1 MDSFSRN
8 FWHSSVRFVH
18 TENMDST
25 PSGNPTRSW
34 TRLDGVD
41 LLRALAIFF
50 VLMNHVNIRLLHAKV
65 PYLMGLPHQLA
76 NSLVWNGQFG
86 VQIFFAVSG
95 FLITSTTLRR
105 WGSLAQVSVRDFYLL
120 RFARIAPLL
129 LLLLT
134 VLSALHHAHFNDFV
148 VPSKTGGLGRA
159 LVAALTFHVNVL
171 EARLGYLP
179 GNWDIIWSL
188 SVEEMFY
195 LFFPVACFLLGR
207 RKLFV
212 PLLLTFVALG
222 PFGRTV
228 LAHGNEVWQEYSY
241 LAGMDAIALG
251 CLTALL
257 MAQRRLSHPVV
268 LTIGSVGTVLLIFS
282 LCFSIRANSWGLG
295 RNGFNMTILALGTC
309 MIIIAAAQTEW
320 RSPRVFS
327 PFLLLGKRS
336 YEVYLTHMFVVFGLF
351 NFFVRVGKPMK
362 AVPALFIAVILTA
375 ALLGELVARLYSEPV
390 NRWLRKRWGDGPE
403 RLGTVEAARETVI
416 DENHIP
422 A

>member
-1 MDSFSRN
+1 MN
-8 FWHSSVRFVH
+8 FWHYSVGCVH
-18 TENMDST
+18 TKNMDSM

-34 TRLDGVD
+34 TRLDSVD

-65 PYLMGLPHQLA
+65 PYLNGLPHQLV

-129 LLLLT
+129 LLLLA
-134 VLSALHHAHFNDFV
+134 VLSALHFAHFSDFV
-148 VPSKTGGLGRA
+148 VSSKTGGLGRA

-171 EARLGYLP
+171 EARRGYLP

-195 LFFPVACFLLGR
+195 LFFPLVCYLFGR
-207 RKLFV
+207 GKLFV
-212 PLLLTFVALG
+212 ALLLTFVALG
-222 PFGRTV
+222 PFGRSV
-228 LAHGNEVWQEYSY
+228 LAHGNEVWREYSY

-251 CLTALL
+251 CLTARLV
-257 MAQRRLSHPVV
+257 AQRRFSRPVL

-282 LCFSIRANSWGLG
+282 LCFSIQANTWGLG
-295 RNGFNMTILALGTC
+295 RNGLNMTILALGTC
-309 MIIIAAAQTEW
+309 MVITSAAQTEW
-320 RSPRVFS
+320 RSTWVFG

-336 YEVYLTHMFVVFGLF
+336 YEVYLTHMFIVFGLF
-351 NFFVRVGKPMK
+351 NFFVMAGKPMK
-362 AVPALFIAVILTA
+362 AVPALFIAVIIFA
-375 ALLGELVARLYSEPV
+375 ALLGELVARFYSEPM
-390 NRWLRKRWGDGPE
+390 NRWLRKRCGDGPE
-403 RLGTVEAARETVI
+403 RLGSVEAARETVI
-416 DENHIP
+416 EENRIP
-422 A
+422 V